1 MLTFAEHS
9 DGSEKINFR
18 RIQAARA
25 IARWENEGGALQE
38 GRKENAFKTIMNAR
52 SDIDT
57 SEDIKRLV
65 DAFYKRVNRD
75 ALLGPIFNEVAH
87 VDWALH
93 LPALYR
99 FWDSMLLGAGSYQG
113 APFPKH
119 AVLPIQQEHF
129 ERWLALFVET
139 VNENFAG
146 PKSEEAKGR
155 AVCIADTFARRM
167 GVLTDAPALARL
179 HFSAA

>member
-1 MLTFAEHS
+1 
-9 DGSEKINFR
+9 
-18 RIQAARA
+18 
-25 IARWENEGGALQE
+25 
-38 GRKENAFKTIMNAR
+38 MNAR

-65 DAFYKRVNRD
+65 DAFYERVNRD